1 MWSCSWNGKE
11 GGPTTSCTFMK
22 LAVVWIVLDELI
34 GHLALKRTLGAT
46 GQTMPTRVRQSQTHP
61 VPD

>member
-1 MWSCSWNGKE
+1 
-11 GGPTTSCTFMK
+11 MK